1 MKHICSMSMNINLW
15 CVAVASRLVCNF
27 CVAPRKSS
35 WRESPG
41 LCILLCWLLS
51 CVWFMIF
58 SNSQDSQTLCS
69 RFVFNQVI
77 HVLYR
82 CASVLWCT
90 LFHTFQVLPELDEA
104 KRKHLAELFVLRTDT
119 CRTKLRSSK
128 EALVSVISSHVRVTT
143 TFLVAAIRTSWID
156 FDWTF

>member
-1 MKHICSMSMNINLW
+1 MFNVNEYQPLMRGSSFSISLHFLCRPKEVFLKRVTW
-15 CVAVASRLVCNF
+15 FVYFAVLALVLRLTHD
-27 CVAPRKSS
+27 
-35 WRESPG
+35 
-41 LCILLCWLLS
+41 LLELTG
-51 CVWFMIF
+51 FP
-58 SNSQDSQTLCS
+58 D
-69 RFVFNQVI
+69 FVFQIFFFYQVI

-82 CASVLWCT
+82 CVSILWCT

-119 CRTKLRSSK
+119 CRTKLRTSK

-156 FDWTF
+156 FD

>member
-1 MKHICSMSMNINLW
+1 LIHD
-15 CVAVASRLVCNF
+15 
-27 CVAPRKSS
+27 
-35 WRESPG
+35 
-41 LCILLCWLLS
+41 LLELTG
-51 CVWFMIF
+51 FP
-58 SNSQDSQTLCS
+58 D
-69 RFVFNQVI
+69 FVFQIFFFYHVI

-90 LFHTFQVLPELDEA
+90 LFHTFQVLLELDEA

-128 EALVSVISSHVRVTT
+128 EALVSVISSHVRVTA

-156 FDWTF
+156 FD

>member
-1 MKHICSMSMNINLW
+1 MSLNINLR

-27 CVAPRKSS
+27 FVAPRSLPEESHLVCVFCCAGSCPAFDSWSS
-35 WRESPG
+35 GTHRIPR
-41 LCILLCWLLS
+41 LC
-51 CVWFMIF
+51 VPDFF
-58 SNSQDSQTLCS
+58 
-69 RFVFNQVI
+69 FNQVI